1 MFELEQVNLTRMPY
15 KQLRGLK
22 MIKKLLVPFA
32 LLFSIAVSADELN
45 SGDTAWILTSTALVL
60 LMTLPGLSL
69 FYAGL
74 VRSKNAISVLMQCF
88 AIACI
93 VSVAWVVYGYSLA
106 FTEGNAF
113 IGGTSAFFLSGIGR
127 ESLAPGTTMP
137 HSLFVIFQ
145 MTFAIITPALV
156 VGAFAERMKFGAMC
170 LFSLLWFT
178 AVYIPACHMI
188 WGGGYLADVKDFAGG
203 LVVHLTCGVGALVI
217 AIVLGPRK
225 GFPTTAMPPHNR
237 TMVVTGAAMLWVGWF
252 GFNAGSSWAA
262 DGLAGMAMLVTH
274 ISAAVG
280 ALTWMAIEWVRGGKP
295 TIVGIATGMVA
306 GLATIT
312 PAAGSVGPEGAL
324 LIGLM
329 AGSICFY
336 ATLAVKGILGV
347 DDSLDVFP
355 VHGVG
360 GIIGIIMVS
369 FLGVQGGFLGSSA
382 GEEWVASEQFMIQ
395 IKGIFVIGIWTAIA
409 SWIILKVIGSFTP
422 LRVSEEEEY
431 EGLDVVEHEERSY
444 DLI

>member
-1 MFELEQVNLTRMPY
+1 MT
-15 KQLRGLK
+15 
-22 MIKKLLVPFA
+22 KKLLLLSTA
-32 LLFSIAVSADELN
+32 LFSISINAEELN

-60 LMTLPGLSL
+60 FMTLPGLSL

-127 ESLAPGTTMP
+127 DTLAPGTTMP

-217 AIVLGPRK
+217 AIMLGPRK
-225 GFPTTAMPPHNR
+225 GFGTTAMPPHNR

-274 ISAAVG
+274 ISAATG
-280 ALTWMAIEWVRGGKP
+280 ALTWMAIEWIKGGKP

-329 AGSICFY
+329 AGTICFY
-336 ATLAVKGILGV
+336 ATQAVKGVFGI

-382 GEEWVASEQFMIQ
+382 GEEWIPMEQLMIQ
-395 IKGIFVIGIWTAIA
+395 LKGIVVIGIWTAIA
-409 SWIILKVIGSFTP
+409 SWIILKAISSFTP
-422 LRVSEEEEY
+422 LRVTEEEEY
-431 EGLDVVEHEERSY
+431 DGLDVVEHEERGY
-444 DLI
+444 DLT

>member
-1 MFELEQVNLTRMPY
+1 
-15 KQLRGLK
+15 
-22 MIKKLLVPFA
+22 MIKKLFVPIV
-32 LLFSIAVSADELN
+32 LLSSIGISADELN

-60 LMTLPGLSL
+60 FMTLPGLSL

-113 IGGTSAFFLSGIGR
+113 IGGNSAFFLSGIGR

-170 LFSLLWFT
+170 IFSLLWFT

-225 GFPTTAMPPHNR
+225 GFPSTAMPPHNR

-280 ALTWMAIEWVRGGKP
+280 ALTWMIIEWVRGGKP

-336 ATLAVKGILGV
+336 ATLAVKGIFGI

-382 GEEWVASEQFMIQ
+382 GEEWVATEQFLIQ
-395 IKGIFVIGIWTAIA
+395 IKGILVIGIWTAVA
-409 SWIILKVIGSFTP
+409 SWIILRVIGSFTP

>member
-1 MFELEQVNLTRMPY
+1 
-15 KQLRGLK
+15 
-22 MIKKLLVPFA
+22 MIKKLL
-32 LLFSIAVSADELN
+32 LLSIASFSISINAEELN

-60 LMTLPGLSL
+60 FMTLPGLSL

-127 ESLAPGTTMP
+127 DTLAPGTTMP

-217 AIVLGPRK
+217 AIMLGPRK
-225 GFPTTAMPPHNR
+225 GFGTTAMPPHNR

-274 ISAAVG
+274 ISAATG
-280 ALTWMAIEWVRGGKP
+280 ALTWMAIEWIKGGKP

-329 AGSICFY
+329 AGTICFY
-336 ATLAVKGILGV
+336 ATQAVKGVFGI

-382 GEEWVASEQFMIQ
+382 GEEWIPMEQLMIQ
-395 IKGIFVIGIWTAIA
+395 LKGIVVIGIWTAIA
-409 SWIILKVIGSFTP
+409 SWIILKAISSFIP
-422 LRVSEEEEY
+422 LRVTEEEEY
-431 EGLDVVEHEERSY
+431 DGLDVVEHEERGY
-444 DLI
+444 DLT

>member
-1 MFELEQVNLTRMPY
+1 
-15 KQLRGLK
+15 
-22 MIKKLLVPFA
+22 MIKKLLLISA
-32 LLFSIAVSADELN
+32 AIFSVGISADELN

-60 LMTLPGLSL
+60 FMTLPGLSL

-127 ESLAPGTTMP
+127 DTLAPGTTMP

-188 WGGGYLADVKDFAGG
+188 WGGGYLGDVKDFAGG

-217 AIVLGPRK
+217 AVVLGPRK
-225 GFPTTAMPPHNR
+225 GFPSTAMPPHNR

-274 ISAAVG
+274 ISAATG
-280 ALTWMAIEWVRGGKP
+280 ALTWMAIEWIKGGKP

-329 AGSICFY
+329 AGSNCFY
-336 ATLAVKGILGV
+336 ATQAVKGVFGI

-382 GEEWVASEQFMIQ
+382 GEEWVPMEQLMIQ
-395 IKGIFVIGIWTAIA
+395 LKGIVVIGLWTAIA
-409 SWIILKVIGSFTP
+409 SWVILKFIGSFTA
-422 LRVSEEEEY
+422 LRVTEEEEY
-431 EGLDVVEHEERSY
+431 EGLDVVEHEERGY
-444 DLI
+444 DLA

>member
-1 MFELEQVNLTRMPY
+1 M
-15 KQLRGLK
+15 
-22 MIKKLLVPFA
+22 KKNFLLPFLI
-32 LLFSIAVSADELN
+32 LLSTGVSADELN

-60 LMTLPGLSL
+60 FMTLPGLSL

-106 FTEGNAF
+106 FTEGNSF
-113 IGGTSAFFLSGIGR
+113 IGGTSAFFLNGIGR
-127 ESLAPGTTMP
+127 DTLAPGTTMP

-188 WGGGYLADVKDFAGG
+188 WGGGYLSDVKDFAGG

-217 AIVLGPRK
+217 ALMLGPRK
-225 GFPTTAMPPHNR
+225 GFPATAMPPHNR

-274 ISAAVG
+274 ISAATG
-280 ALTWMAIEWVRGGKP
+280 ALTWMAIEWIRGGKP

-312 PAAGSVGPEGAL
+312 PAAGSVGPEGAI

-336 ATLAVKGILGV
+336 ATLTVKGVLGI

-355 VHGVG
+355 VHGIG
-360 GIIGIIMVS
+360 GVIGIIMVS
-369 FLGVQGGFLGSSA
+369 FLGVKGGFLGSSA
-382 GEEWVASEQFMIQ
+382 GEEWIPMEQFMIQ
-395 IKGIFVIGIWTAIA
+395 LKGIFIIGLWTAVA
-409 SWIILKVIGSFTP
+409 SWVILRAISIFTP
-422 LRVSEEEEY
+422 LRVTEEEEY
-431 EGLDVVEHEERSY
+431 EGLDIAEHEERSY

>member
-1 MFELEQVNLTRMPY
+1 MM
-15 KQLRGLK
+15 
-22 MIKKLLVPFA
+22 KKTLLIT
-32 LLFSIAVSADELN
+32 LFSFLSINLFAEGLD

-93 VSVAWVVYGYSLA
+93 VSIAWVVYGYSLA

-113 IGGTSAFFLSGIGR
+113 FGGTSMLFLAGIGR
-127 ESLAPGTTMP
+127 DTLATDTTMP

-178 AVYIPACHMI
+178 FVYIPACHMI

-217 AIVLGPRK
+217 ALVLGPRK
-225 GFPTTAMPPHNR
+225 GFPSTAMPPHNR
-237 TMVVTGAAMLWVGWF
+237 TMVVTGAALLWVGWF

-274 ISAAVG
+274 ISAATG
-280 ALTWMAIEWVRGGKP
+280 ALTWMAIEWIKGGKP
-295 TIVGIATGMVA
+295 TLVGIATGMVA

-336 ATLAVKGILGV
+336 ATQAVKGVFGI

-369 FLGVQGGFLGSSA
+369 FVGVQGGFLGSSA
-382 GEEWVASEQFMIQ
+382 GETWIPMEQFLIQ
-395 IKGIFVIGIWTAIA
+395 LKGIVVIGAWTALA
-409 SWIILKVIGSFTP
+409 SWAILKLIGMVTP
-422 LRVSEEEEY
+422 LRVSEEDELQ
-431 EGLDVVEHEERSY
+431 GLDVTEHEERSY
-444 DLI
+444 DLS

>member
-1 MFELEQVNLTRMPY
+1 MM
-15 KQLRGLK
+15 
-22 MIKKLLVPFA
+22 KKTLLIT
-32 LLFSIAVSADELN
+32 LFSFLSINLFADGLD

-93 VSVAWVVYGYSLA
+93 VSIAWVVYGYSLA

-113 IGGTSAFFLSGIGR
+113 FGGTSAFFLAGIGR
-127 ESLAPGTTMP
+127 DTLAPDTTMP

-178 AVYIPACHMI
+178 VVYIPACHMI

-217 AIVLGPRK
+217 ALVLGPRK
-225 GFPTTAMPPHNR
+225 GFPSTAMPPHNR
-237 TMVVTGAAMLWVGWF
+237 TMVVTGAALLWVGWF

-274 ISAAVG
+274 ISAATG
-280 ALTWMAIEWVRGGKP
+280 ALTWMAIEWIKGGKP

-336 ATLAVKGILGV
+336 ATQAVKGVFGI

-369 FLGVQGGFLGSSA
+369 FVGVQGGFLGSSA
-382 GEEWVASEQFMIQ
+382 GETWIPMEQFIIQLKGIAVIGLWTAVAS
-395 IKGIFVIGIWTAIA
+395 WA
-409 SWIILKVIGSFTP
+409 ILKILGSLMP
-422 LRVSEEEEY
+422 LRVTEEEEY
-431 EGLDVVEHEERSY
+431 EGLDVTEHEERSY
-444 DLI
+444 DLV

>member
-1 MFELEQVNLTRMPY
+1 MKKNL
-15 KQLRGLK
+15 
-22 MIKKLLVPFA
+22 LLPFLI
-32 LLFSIAVSADELN
+32 LLSSGVSADELN

-60 LMTLPGLSL
+60 FMTLPGLSL

-106 FTEGNAF
+106 FTEGNSF
-113 IGGTSAFFLSGIGR
+113 IGGTSAFFLNGIGR
-127 ESLAPGTTMP
+127 DTLAPGTTMP

-188 WGGGYLADVKDFAGG
+188 WGGGYLSDVKDFAGG

-217 AIVLGPRK
+217 ALMLGPRK
-225 GFPTTAMPPHNR
+225 GFPATAMPPHNR

-274 ISAAVG
+274 ISAATG
-280 ALTWMAIEWVRGGKP
+280 ALTWMAIEWIKGGKP

-312 PAAGSVGPEGAL
+312 PAAGSVGPEGAI

-336 ATLAVKGILGV
+336 ATLTVKGVLGI

-355 VHGVG
+355 VHGIG
-360 GIIGIIMVS
+360 GVIGIIMVS
-369 FLGVQGGFLGSSA
+369 FLGVKGGFLGSSA
-382 GEEWVASEQFMIQ
+382 GEEWIPMEQFMIQ
-395 IKGIFVIGIWTAIA
+395 LKGIFIIGLWTAVA
-409 SWIILKVIGSFTP
+409 SWIILRAISIFTP
-422 LRVSEEEEY
+422 LRVTEEEEY
-431 EGLDVVEHEERSY
+431 EGLDIAEHEERSY

>member
-1 MFELEQVNLTRMPY
+1 
-15 KQLRGLK
+15 
-22 MIKKLLVPFA
+22 MIKKLLLISA
-32 LLFSIAVSADELN
+32 AIFSVGISAEELN

-60 LMTLPGLSL
+60 FMTLPGLSL

-88 AIACI
+88 TIACI

-127 ESLAPGTTMP
+127 DTLAPGTTMP

-188 WGGGYLADVKDFAGG
+188 WGGGYLGDVKDFAGG

-217 AIVLGPRK
+217 AVVLGPRK
-225 GFPTTAMPPHNR
+225 GFPSTAMPPHNR

-274 ISAAVG
+274 ISAATG
-280 ALTWMAIEWVRGGKP
+280 ALTWMAIEWIKGGKP

-336 ATLAVKGILGV
+336 ATQAVKGVFGI

-382 GEEWVASEQFMIQ
+382 GEEWVPMEQLMIQ
-395 IKGIFVIGIWTAIA
+395 LKGIVVIGLWTAIA
-409 SWIILKVIGSFTP
+409 SWVILKFIGSFTA
-422 LRVSEEEEY
+422 LRVTEEEEY
-431 EGLDVVEHEERSY
+431 EGLDVVEHEERGY
-444 DLI
+444 DLA

>member
-1 MFELEQVNLTRMPY
+1 
-15 KQLRGLK
+15 
-22 MIKKLLVPFA
+22 MIKKLL
-32 LLFSIAVSADELN
+32 LIFSVVFSVGLSAEELN

-60 LMTLPGLSL
+60 FMTLPGLSL
-69 FYAGL
+69 FYAGV

-113 IGGTSAFFLSGIGR
+113 IGGTSAFFLTGIGR
-127 ESLAPGTTMP
+127 DTLAPGTTMP

-217 AIVLGPRK
+217 AVMLGPRK
-225 GFPTTAMPPHNR
+225 GFPSTAMPPHNR

-274 ISAAVG
+274 ISAATG
-280 ALTWMAIEWVRGGKP
+280 ALTWMAIEWIKGGKP

-329 AGSICFY
+329 AGTICFY
-336 ATLAVKGILGV
+336 ATQAVKGVFGI

-382 GEEWVASEQFMIQ
+382 GETWIPMEQFMIQ
-395 IKGIFVIGIWTAIA
+395 LKGIAVIGIWTGIA
-409 SWIILKVIGSFTP
+409 SWAILKLISSLMP
-422 LRVSEEEEY
+422 LRVTEEEEY
-431 EGLDVVEHEERSY
+431 EGLDIAEHEERGY
-444 DLI
+444 DLT

>member
-1 MFELEQVNLTRMPY
+1 
-15 KQLRGLK
+15 
-22 MIKKLLVPFA
+22 MIKKLLLISA
-32 LLFSIAVSADELN
+32 AIFSVGISADELN

-60 LMTLPGLSL
+60 FMTLPGLSL

-127 ESLAPGTTMP
+127 DTLAPGTTMP

-188 WGGGYLADVKDFAGG
+188 WGGGYLGDVKDFAGG

-217 AIVLGPRK
+217 ALVLGPRK
-225 GFPTTAMPPHNR
+225 GFPSTAMPPHNR

-274 ISAAVG
+274 ISAATG
-280 ALTWMAIEWVRGGKP
+280 ALTWMAIEWIKGGKP

-336 ATLAVKGILGV
+336 ATQAVKGVFGI

-382 GEEWVASEQFMIQ
+382 GEEWVPMEQLMIQ
-395 IKGIFVIGIWTAIA
+395 LKGIVVIGLWTAIA
-409 SWIILKVIGSFTP
+409 SWVILKFIGSFTA
-422 LRVSEEEEY
+422 LRVTEEEEY
-431 EGLDVVEHEERSY
+431 EGLDVVEHEERGY
-444 DLI
+444 DLA

>member
-1 MFELEQVNLTRMPY
+1 
-15 KQLRGLK
+15 
-22 MIKKLLVPFA
+22 MIKKLLLISA
-32 LLFSIAVSADELN
+32 AIFSVGISADELN

-60 LMTLPGLSL
+60 FMTLPGLSL

-127 ESLAPGTTMP
+127 DTLAPGTTMP

-188 WGGGYLADVKDFAGG
+188 WGGGYLGDVKDFAGG

-217 AIVLGPRK
+217 AVVLGPRK
-225 GFPTTAMPPHNR
+225 GFPSTAMPPHNR

-274 ISAAVG
+274 ISAATG
-280 ALTWMAIEWVRGGKP
+280 ALTWMAIEWIKGGKP

-336 ATLAVKGILGV
+336 ATQAVKGVFGI

-382 GEEWVASEQFMIQ
+382 GEEWVPMEQLMIQ
-395 IKGIFVIGIWTAIA
+395 LKGIVVIGLWTAIA
-409 SWIILKVIGSFTP
+409 SWVILKLIGSFTD
-422 LRVSEEEEY
+422 LRVTEEEEY
-431 EGLDVVEHEERSY
+431 EGLDVVEHEERGY
-444 DLI
+444 DLA

>member
-1 MFELEQVNLTRMPY
+1 
-15 KQLRGLK
+15 
-22 MIKKLLVPFA
+22 MIKKLL
-32 LLFSIAVSADELN
+32 LLFSVVFSIGLSSEELN

-60 LMTLPGLSL
+60 FMTLPGLSL

-113 IGGTSAFFLSGIGR
+113 IGGTSAFFLTGIGR
-127 ESLAPGTTMP
+127 DTLAPGTTMP

-217 AIVLGPRK
+217 AVMLGPRK
-225 GFPTTAMPPHNR
+225 GFPSTAMPPHNR

-274 ISAAVG
+274 ISAATG
-280 ALTWMAIEWVRGGKP
+280 ALTWMAIEWIKGGKP

-329 AGSICFY
+329 AGTICFY
-336 ATLAVKGILGV
+336 ATQAVKGVFCI

-382 GEEWVASEQFMIQ
+382 GETWIPMEQFMIQ
-395 IKGIFVIGIWTAIA
+395 LKGIAVIGIWTGIA
-409 SWIILKVIGSFTP
+409 SWAILKLISSLMP
-422 LRVSEEEEY
+422 LRVTEEEEY
-431 EGLDVVEHEERSY
+431 EGLDVVEHEERGY
-444 DLI
+444 DLT

>member
-1 MFELEQVNLTRMPY
+1 MT
-15 KQLRGLK
+15 
-22 MIKKLLVPFA
+22 KKLLLLSTA
-32 LLFSIAVSADELN
+32 LFSISINAEELN

-60 LMTLPGLSL
+60 FMTLPGLSL

-127 ESLAPGTTMP
+127 DTLAPGTTMP

-188 WGGGYLADVKDFAGG
+188 WGGGYLSDVKDFAGG

-217 AIVLGPRK
+217 AIMLGPRK
-225 GFPTTAMPPHNR
+225 GFGTTAMPPHNR

-274 ISAAVG
+274 ISAATG
-280 ALTWMAIEWVRGGKP
+280 ALTWMAIEWIKGGKP

-329 AGSICFY
+329 AGTICFY
-336 ATLAVKGILGV
+336 ATQAVKGVFGI

-382 GEEWVASEQFMIQ
+382 GEEWIPMEQLMIQ
-395 IKGIFVIGIWTAIA
+395 LKGIVVIGIWTAIA
-409 SWIILKVIGSFTP
+409 SWIILKAISSFTP
-422 LRVSEEEEY
+422 LRVTEEEEY
-431 EGLDVVEHEERSY
+431 DGLDVVEHEERGY
-444 DLI
+444 DLT

>member
-1 MFELEQVNLTRMPY
+1 
-15 KQLRGLK
+15 
-22 MIKKLLVPFA
+22 MIKKLLVPFV
-32 LLFSIAVSADELN
+32 LLFSIGISADELN

-113 IGGTSAFFLSGIGR
+113 IGGSSAFFLSGIGR

-225 GFPTTAMPPHNR
+225 GFPSTAMPPHNR

-280 ALTWMAIEWVRGGKP
+280 ALTWMIIEWVRSGKP

-336 ATLAVKGILGV
+336 ATLAVKGIFGI

-382 GEEWVASEQFMIQ
+382 GEEWVATEQFLIQ

>member
-1 MFELEQVNLTRMPY
+1 MKSKLFLIPLLSLFATAATASEL
-15 KQLRGLK
+15 
-22 MIKKLLVPFA
+22 
-32 LLFSIAVSADELN
+32 D

-60 LMTLPGLSL
+60 FMTLPGLSL

-113 IGGTSAFFLSGIGR
+113 IGGTSALFLTGLGR
-127 ESLAPGTTMP
+127 ETLAPDTTMP

-178 AVYIPACHMI
+178 AVYLPACHMI

-217 AIVLGPRK
+217 ALVLGPRK
-225 GFPTTAMPPHNR
+225 GFPSTAMPPHNR

-274 ISAAVG
+274 ISAATA
-280 ALTWMAIEWVRGGKP
+280 ALTWMAIEWIKGGKP

-336 ATLAVKGILGV
+336 ATQLVKGVFGI

-369 FLGVQGGFLGSSA
+369 FVGVQGGFLGSSA
-382 GEEWVASEQFMIQ
+382 GETWIPMEQFLIQ
-395 IKGIFVIGIWTAIA
+395 LKGIVVIGAWTALA
-409 SWIILKVIGSFTP
+409 SWIILKLIGMVTP
-422 LRVSEEEEY
+422 LRVSEEDELQ
-431 EGLDVVEHEERSY
+431 GLDVTEHEERSY
-444 DLI
+444 DLS

>member
-1 MFELEQVNLTRMPY
+1 
-15 KQLRGLK
+15 
-22 MIKKLLVPFA
+22 MIKKLL
-32 LLFSIAVSADELN
+32 LLSIASLSVGISADELN

-60 LMTLPGLSL
+60 FMTLPGLSL

-127 ESLAPGTTMP
+127 DTLAPGTTMP

-170 LFSLLWFT
+170 VFSLLWFT

-188 WGGGYLADVKDFAGG
+188 WGGGYLGDVKDFAGG

-217 AIVLGPRK
+217 AIMLGPRK
-225 GFPTTAMPPHNR
+225 GFPSTAMPPHNR

-274 ISAAVG
+274 ISAATG
-280 ALTWMAIEWVRGGKP
+280 ALTWMAIEWLKGGKP

-336 ATLAVKGILGV
+336 ATQAVKGVFGI

-382 GEEWVASEQFMIQ
+382 GESWVPMEQFLIQMKGIAVIGAWTAVAS
-395 IKGIFVIGIWTAIA
+395 WA
-409 SWIILKVIGSFTP
+409 ILKLIGSFTS
-422 LRVSEEEEY
+422 LRVTEEEEY

-444 DLI
+444 DLT